1 MMDSKDLG
9 ILITEEISIG
19 RLSGD
24 QIIKEIPNKG
34 SKILVNVSDE
44 GKEENWWK
52 DKQQP

>member
-9 ILITEEISIG
+9 ILITEEINIG

-24 QIIKEIPNKG
+24 QIIKEILDKG
-34 SKILVNVSDE
+34 YEILVNVSDE
-44 GKEENWWK
+44 EKENWWK

>member
-1 MMDSKDLG
+1 MIDSKDLG

-19 RLSGD
+19 SLSGD

-44 GKEENWWK
+44 EKENWWK

>member
-19 RLSGD
+19 SLSRD

-34 SKILVNVSDE
+34 SKILENVSDE
-44 GKEENWWK
+44 KKEENWWK